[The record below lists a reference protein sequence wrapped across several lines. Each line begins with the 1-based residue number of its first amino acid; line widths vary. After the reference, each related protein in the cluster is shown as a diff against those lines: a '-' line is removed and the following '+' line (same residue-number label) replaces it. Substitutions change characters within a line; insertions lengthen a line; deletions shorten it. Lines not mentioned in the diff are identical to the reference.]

1 MEKKMLQGKLF
12 LVIFLLIISIGVL
25 IPVLMNLKLGLDLQ
39 GGFELLYDVTPIE
52 EDTKVDED
60 LLRSTRQTL
69 LRRIDVL
76 GVTEPSISIEGNR
89 IRVQLAGVTNE
100 EEARSVLSQTASLTF
115 RDTSDNLLMTS
126 SVLKSGGA
134 KVSMDQSGRP
144 AVALSIKDN
153 DSFYKATKKVSE
165 MSDNRI
171 VIWLDFEEGRD
182 SFKEEESMCGT
193 EGSSC
198 LSVATVPQAFSSNV
212 IIQGNFTENQVRS
225 LVDLINSG
233 SMPAKLTEVS
243 SNSVGASFGSN
254 ALVKT
259 VTAGIIGISLII
271 ILLIVLYRFSGF
283 VASVGII
290 IYTALSFLIFW
301 LLNGTMTLP
310 GIAAMI
316 IGIGMAVDSNV
327 INFSRIKDELYE

>member
-1 MEKKMLQGKLF
+1 MEKKKIGGKVF
-12 LVIFLLIISIGVL
+12 LVIVLLIISIGVL

-76 GVTEPSISIEGNR
+76 GVTEPSISIEGDR

-100 EEARSVLSQTASLTF
+100 DEARSVLSQTASLTF

-134 KVSMDQSGRP
+134 RVSMDQSGRP
-144 AVALSIKDN
+144 AVALSIKAVALSIKDN
-153 DSFYKATKKVSE
+153 DAFYKATKKVSE

-171 VIWLDFEEGRD
+171 VIWLDYEEGRD
-182 SFKEEESMCGT
+182 SFESEEETCGSD
-193 EGSSC
+193 GSAC
-198 LSVATVPQAFSSNV
+198 LSAATVSQAFSGDV
-212 IIQGNFTENQVRS
+212 IIQGNFTEESAND

-243 SNSVGASFGSN
+243 SNSVGASFGTN

-259 VTAGIIGISLII
+259 VTAGIIGIGII
-271 ILLIVLYRFSGF
+271 IVLLIVYFLYFLAFRWNDDFIWDCGDDYRDWNGCRF
-283 VASVGII
+283 
-290 IYTALSFLIFW
+290 
-301 LLNGTMTLP
+301 
-310 GIAAMI
+310 
-316 IGIGMAVDSNV
+316 
-327 INFSRIKDELYE
+327 KCH